1 MFNLNMNAFS
11 VLGLAATAASTYATY
26 EAGKAREKAADRQT
40 GGAYRQIEYVKE
52 AALIEDVGDTEAAL
66 ALRQKTDLDLQTVD
80 RRESEVLAAA
90 KANENTFATNLHSLQ
105 KQVSIIQLQKQRE
118 IDRAVGA
125 SRARAAG
132 AGVAARSGAAAEVSK
147 DISLSGELE
156 KASIALKASEA
167 EERLNEEIS
176 KSRRDAYVALQNVEA
191 DRQVLDFNYNV
202 AARQQELSI
211 KIRDVE
217 REMKI
222 ESLRTGAQVI
232 QAGQTSRLLPAFTTA
247 LRGIGKMNEKPIR

>member
-1 MFNLNMNAFS
+1 MLNLSTLIAGA
-11 VLGLAATAASTYATY
+11 GLALTTYSTYR
-26 EAGKAREKAADRQT
+26 AGRAAEESANHQT
-40 GGAYRQIEYVKE
+40 AGAYQQIEYVKE
-52 AALIEDVGDTEAAL
+52 AALIQDVADAEAAL
-66 ALRQKTDLDLQTVD
+66 ALRQKTDLDLQTVS

-90 KANENTFATNLHSLQ
+90 KANEDQFATNLDSLQ

-118 IDRAVGA
+118 IDKAVGT

-132 AGVAARSGAAAEVSK
+132 AGIVVGSGATAEVSK
-147 DISLSGELE
+147 DISLSGQLE
-156 KASIALKASEA
+156 KASIALRARET

-176 KSRRDAYVALQNVEA
+176 KSRRDVYVALQNVEA

-211 KIRDVE
+211 QLRDIE
-217 REMKI
+217 RDMKI

-232 QAGQTSRLLPAFTTA
+232 QAGQTDPALGAFNVA
-247 LRGIGKMNEKPIR
+247 LRGIGRMRENPLD